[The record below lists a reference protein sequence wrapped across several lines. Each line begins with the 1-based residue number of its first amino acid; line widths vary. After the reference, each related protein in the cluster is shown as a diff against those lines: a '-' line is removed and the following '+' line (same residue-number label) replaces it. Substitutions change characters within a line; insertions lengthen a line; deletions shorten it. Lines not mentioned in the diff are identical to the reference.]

1 MTIQPDFHRADSL
14 PFTAAELQ
22 VIRRQVEHLHRCGPR
37 PLLEFLIELAAE
49 IGPRRAKFLKA
60 RLEVYA
66 AIDPDV
72 VEALCGTEIPKV
84 PLRVV
89 K

>member
-1 MTIQPDFHRADSL
+1 MSIKPDFHRGDSL

-22 VIRRQVEHLHRCGPR
+22 ALRRNVEHLHRSGPR
-37 PLLEFLIELAAE
+37 PLLEFLLELAAE

-60 RLEVYA
+60 RLEIYA
-66 AIDPDV
+66 AIDPEV
-72 VEALCGTEIPKV
+72 VRALGGAEIPKP

-89 K
+89 R